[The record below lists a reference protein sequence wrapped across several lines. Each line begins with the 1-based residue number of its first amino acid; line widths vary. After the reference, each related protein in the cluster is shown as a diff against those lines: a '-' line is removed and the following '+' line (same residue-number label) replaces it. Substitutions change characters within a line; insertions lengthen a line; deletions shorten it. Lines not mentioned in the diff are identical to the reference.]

1 MPTNADPPEL
11 LIDTSVA
18 IPLLVADHQ
27 FHDSTARALER
38 RVVGLAGHAYFETYS
53 VLTRLPSDARLSSAD
68 AAKVLHSVV
77 PRTRP
82 LSADEQLDFAGWLKG
97 SVIVGGAVYDALV
110 GWAAKCAGL
119 PLLTRDARALPTYRS
134 LGVEFM
140 LISPTLA

>member
-1 MPTNADPPEL
+1 MRAVA
-11 LIDTSVA
+11 DTSV
-18 IPLLVADHQ
+18 IVA
-27 FHDSTARALER
+27 AALQS
-38 RVVGLAGHAYFETYS
+38 GAGHAESRAAIRAFDAAAAGHAWIESYS

-68 AAKVLHSVV
+68 AATVLHSVV

-97 SVIVGGAVYDALV
+97 SVVVGGAVYDALV

-134 LGVEFM
+134 LEVEFM
-140 LISPTLA
+140 LISPMLA